1 MFKKFLNFHMGFFDR
16 QENTSGALLSK
27 LSSDTT
33 KINGIALSIVGQ
45 LFQTSVT
52 LILGIVLSIVYD
64 WRLCLINIG
73 FLPLI
78 IGTYVFQF
86 RVQKG
91 GAAEDDVIEMEAGS
105 ILSESV
111 INTKTIFSY
120 NMESKVVDYYS
131 KVLEGF
137 NRNLKKSSMING
149 IFYSVSQFIV
159 FAMYATLFYA
169 GGQFFFMS
177 PPLTLKIMMR
187 AILTIL
193 FSALGVGVAA
203 AFVGDYTSAK
213 KAIVSLYDVLDEPS
227 LIDVIESEKTGVKKD
242 KFIGKI
248 EFRNV
253 SFAYPT
259 RPDFPVFKNLNFVI
273 ETGQHVAF
281 VGSSGSGKST
291 VISLIERFYDVTD
304 GQILIDDIDIRKY
317 DVKNLRLNIGLV
329 SQEPALFKRTVREN
343 IKYGRLNATDQ
354 EVVDAARAAYINDLI
369 DHQDLPVSGG
379 QKQRIAIARAILKNP
394 AILLLDEATSALDME
409 REQLVKK
416 SLDNLMN
423 QRTSVVVA
431 HRYKV
436 LI

>member
-1 MFKKFLNFHMGFFDR
+1 MIFAKYLNFHMGFFDR
-16 QENTSGALLSK
+16 QENTSGALISK

-52 LILGIVLSIVYD
+52 LVLGVALSLVYD

-78 IGTYVFQF
+78 IGSYILQF
-86 RVQKG
+86 KVQKG
-91 GAAEDDVIEMEAGS
+91 GAAEDDAIEMEAGS

-120 NMESKVVDYYS
+120 NMEAKVVDYYS
-131 KVLEGF
+131 KILEGF
-137 NRNLKKSSMING
+137 NRNMKKSSMING
-149 IFYSVSQFIV
+149 IFYSSSQFIV
-159 FAMYATLFYA
+159 FGMYATLFYA

-213 KAIVSLYDVLDEPS
+213 KAIVSLYDILDEPS
-227 LIDVIESEKTGVKKD
+227 LIDIIESEKNGIHKD

-259 RPDFPVFKNLNFVI
+259 RPDFPVFKNLNFII
-273 ETGQHVAF
+273 EPGQHVAF

-291 VISLIERFYDVTD
+291 IISLIERFYDVTD
-304 GQILIDDIDIRKY
+304 GQILIDDVDIRQY
-317 DVKNLRLNIGLV
+317 NLKNLRLNIGLV
-329 SQEPALFKRTVREN
+329 SQEPALFKRSVREN
-343 IKYGRLNATDQ
+343 IRYGRLNSTD
-354 EVVDAARAAYINDLI
+354 EEIVEAANAAYISDLI

-409 REQLVKK
+409 REQLVQK
-416 SLDNLMN
+416 SLDNLMHL
-423 QRTSVVVA
+423 RTSIVVA
-431 HRYKV
+431 HR
-436 LI
+436 